1 MKVIKSIVLGAL
13 LAMPLLASANIT
25 TNIGTPIG
33 TVTLGNSSIANG
45 SFADTWNFSMPANAG
60 AMQFNAPNF
69 TNIQGFSASL
79 NGAAPLLIQSIAQWP
94 ASLNLAPGS
103 SNSLVLSGNA
113 GPGTAAYSVDMT
125 PVSNVPVPAAIWLMG
140 SALVGLV
147 SFGRRKMGMAA

>member
-25 TNIGTPIG
+25 TNIGTPIS
-33 TVTLGNSSIANG
+33 TVNLGNSNIANG
-45 SFADTWNFSMPANAG
+45 AFADTWNFSMPLDKNAVE
-60 AMQFNAPNF
+60 FNAPSF

-94 ASLNLAPGS
+94 ATLSLAPGS
-103 SNSLVLSGNA
+103 ANSLVLSGNA
-113 GPGTAAYSVDMT
+113 GPGVAAYNVQMT
-125 PVSNVPVPAAIWLMG
+125 PSNVPVPAAIWLMG